1 MLFISIA
8 LLCLLGLVDASGLN
22 EVRKVSGL
30 NEVRKVSEGNS
41 ETDLRE
47 FLFRNY
53 KYQNRP
59 VLNYSDT
66 VTASFGV
73 ELMSLEE
80 FDQVGEKVKF
90 NFHMKFTWYDEFLR
104 WDLSQYNFNY
114 LNLKPD
120 ILWRPD
126 LELYNS
132 ANKPEKV
139 NGEGILKVFHTG
151 QVYWVIPILYDY
163 SCPLTLSDFP
173 FDTQKCIMIFGSWKL
188 SQNYL
193 NISTHPINTPNSI
206 ANQGYN
212 KQVMLSVPDIF
223 GPESRSENNISS
235 PSILEKQKKY
245 NTNNQILFSPVAYDK
260 FKHNEWNIVNMEHYN
275 ENIEYLCCPGELWTI
290 AEIHIIMERN
300 YHKYIVVILM
310 TFFLTCSSITV
321 TLFTLER
328 YIRTYLLVFIPLSI
342 IWLQLYISSKIP
354 VIEYPTTM
362 ENFIQLSYYICMI
375 SAIYSGIIFNIA
387 NYGYGQENKI
397 QMPVYLLDKWISKN
411 IIIKK
416 PDNISRKI
424 HLDYG
429 FFSDLLFNVDNVFRS
444 ILISV
449 YFLGTI
455 IILNL

>member
-1 MLFISIA
+1 MLFLPLI
-8 LLCLLGLVDASGLN
+8 LLCFLNTISTLASNQVD
-22 EVRKVSGL
+22 
-30 NEVRKVSEGNS
+30 NS
-41 ETDLRE
+41 ETQLRE
-47 FLFRNY
+47 YLFRNY

-66 VTASFGV
+66 VTSSFGV

-90 NFHMKFTWYDEFLR
+90 NFHMKLTWYDEFLQ
-104 WDLSQYNFNY
+104 WDLTHYNFNY
-114 LNLKPD
+114 LNVKPD
-120 ILWRPD
+120 LLWRPD

-173 FDTQKCIMIFGSWKL
+173 FDTQTCIMVFGSWKL
-188 SQNYL
+188 SHNYL
-193 NISTHPINTPNSI
+193 NISTNPITIPLSI
-206 ANQGYN
+206 ANNNYN
-212 KQVMLSVPDIF
+212 IF
-223 GPESRSENNISS
+223 GPDIDLINNISNHDK
-235 PSILEKQKKY
+235 LEAMGG
-245 NTNNQILFSPVAYDK
+245 NNIDNQILFPPIAFDK
-260 FKHNEWNIVNMEHYN
+260 FKHNEWNIVKMEHHN
-275 ENIEYLCCPGELWTI
+275 DNLEYLCCPGELWTI
-290 AEIHIIMERN
+290 SEIHIIMERN
-300 YHKYIVVILM
+300 YHKYIVVIIM

-354 VIEYPTTM
+354 VIEYTTTM

-375 SAIYSGIIFNIA
+375 SAIYSGIIYNLAHLSCGHVDNTNPI
-387 NYGYGQENKI
+387 
-397 QMPVYLLDKWISKN
+397 YLLNKWVSNTIVLQ
-411 IIIKK
+411 K
-416 PDNISRKI
+416 PDNSNLKV

-429 FFSDLLFNVDNVFRS
+429 FYSDLLFNIDNLFRS
-444 ILISV
+444 TLILV
-449 YFLGTI
+449 YFIGTI
-455 IILNL
+455 VILNS